1 MRNGSDNAKLEKLQT
16 ELKKAKT
23 QKAKLLARNKIS
35 ALKSRIK
42 KRECKEYIYQLIEKQ
57 TRRIAQLEAALGEAQ
72 IQSMGCQGYDMDQV
86 K

>member
-1 MRNGSDNAKLEKLQT
+1 MKERRKKGNPPKSSLQIEEDHKIIMRNGSDNAKLEKLQL

-42 KRECKEYIYQLIEKQ
+42 KRECKEYMY
-57 TRRIAQLEAALGEAQ
+57 
-72 IQSMGCQGYDMDQV
+72 
-86 K
+86 